1 MNGKMLEGLNKIWA
15 NAMEL
20 QGKKILVFNEANTK
34 AVVIRRVLE
43 LLGWHIENG
52 EMSMEFPLK
61 TEKSTISIDYALLL
75 DGKPRIIVECKPL
88 NTRLGEAES
97 IQVMKYAFY
106 GNIPWAILTNGKLWI
121 VSNADYKEEFFRFD
135 LSKPGGS
142 LNKIKLL
149 SRESVRTG
157 VLQKTGEDSYTAQA
171 ISRYLDDNKPRFVE
185 EIHSKDTK
193 LNKETISRLLDEME
207 INFAKPAE
215 SQEADAEKETKPTIL
230 DRLDDNQKA
239 IIDALKSRLSEIGPG
254 IISWAVK
261 EYYAFGIG
269 NISNPH
275 GRWVFA
281 DFQRRRKGLRLDIW
295 YPYKELQNPSEILQ
309 SLPIPP
315 EEYSK
320 WKEKKTIVYIYS
332 PEQVDKTLPALR
344 LAYERLVSRHGVRE

>member
-1 MNGKMLEGLNKIWA
+1 MNDKMLEGLNKIWA

-20 QGKKILVFNEANTK
+20 QGKKALAFNEANTK
-34 AVVIRRVLE
+34 AVVIQKVLE

-52 EMSMEFPLK
+52 EVSMEFPLK
-61 TEKSTISIDYALLL
+61 TEKSTISVDYALLL

-135 LSKPGGS
+135 LSKPGSS

-207 INFAKPAE
+207 ISFPAPE
-215 SQEADAEKETKPTIL
+215 QPVEVEAEKETKPTIL

-261 EYYAFGIG
+261 NYYAFGI
-269 NISNPH
+269 NPT
-275 GRWVFA
+275 GRWRWMFA
-281 DFQRRRKGLRLDIW
+281 DFHRRRKGLRLYIW
-295 YPYKELQNPSEILQ
+295 YPYKELQNPPEILQ
-309 SLPIPP
+309 LPPSPGAYP
-315 EEYSK
+315 E
-320 WKEKKTIVYIYS
+320 WKEEITIARIYS
-332 PEQVDKTLPALR
+332 PEQIDEILPAMR
-344 LAYERLVSRHGVRE
+344 LAYELVVSRHGVRE

>member
-1 MNGKMLEGLNKIWA
+1 MNDKMLEGLNKIWA

-20 QGKKILVFNEANTK
+20 KSNDFPFNEANTK
-34 AVVIRRVLE
+34 AVVIRKVLE

-261 EYYAFGIG
+261 YYYGFGVNVADTSWPLAFAKFH
-269 NISNPH
+269 S
-275 GRWVFA
+275 
-281 DFQRRRKGLRLDIW
+281 RKRGLKVDIR
-295 YPYKELQNPSEILQ
+295 YRYEKLQNPPEILQ
-309 SLPIPP
+309 LPPIPEGYP
-315 EEYSK
+315 E
-320 WKEKKTIVYIYS
+320 WKEEITIARIYS
-332 PEQVDKTLPALR
+332 PEQIDEILPALR
-344 LAYERLVSRHGVRE
+344 LAYELVVSRHGVRE